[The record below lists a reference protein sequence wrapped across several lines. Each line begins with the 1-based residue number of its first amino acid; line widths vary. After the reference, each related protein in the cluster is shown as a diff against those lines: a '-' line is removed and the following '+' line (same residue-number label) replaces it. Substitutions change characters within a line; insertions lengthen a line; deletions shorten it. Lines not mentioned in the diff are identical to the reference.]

1 MEIWGTFIKRGVP
14 CRLVLKPLG
23 TAVYDTPSAQPRLQ
37 GAVPIHAQLN
47 VVDLMRR
54 ILILEVR
61 TEVHRL
67 TIRNRLTRPRV
78 VGVVV
83 NSHRLA
89 RPIPD
94 RGHIVLHT
102 LTSTISVPLELIAV
116 GLTSPIVWDGTTEVG
131 EKRYLTSRAFLLE
144 FAAENTVNFK
154 KSTV

>member
-1 MEIWGTFIKRGVP
+1 
-14 CRLVLKPLG
+14 
-23 TAVYDTPSAQPRLQ
+23 
-37 GAVPIHAQLN
+37 
-47 VVDLMRR
+47 MRR

-67 TIRNRLTRPRV
+67 TIRNRLTRPRI

-131 EKRYLTSRAFLLE
+131 NRSFPVAVVVEADLPLVTDSVSLSSACCRGRNQESAGDECEK
-144 FAAENTVNFK
+144 
-154 KSTV
+154 